1 MVFLVILNAS
11 KKIKILHNNLF
22 EFKIQFESKLISIQ
36 WLDDEDWI
44 N

>member
-11 KKIKILHNNLF
+11 KNIKILHNNV
-22 EFKIQFESKLISIQ
+22 FESKLISIQ
-36 WLDDEDWI
+36 RLDDEDWI